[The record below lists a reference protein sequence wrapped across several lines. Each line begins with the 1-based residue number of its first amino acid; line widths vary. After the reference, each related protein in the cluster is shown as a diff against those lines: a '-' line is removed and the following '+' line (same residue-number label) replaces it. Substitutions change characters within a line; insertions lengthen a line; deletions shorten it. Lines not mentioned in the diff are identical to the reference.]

1 MWGTGQQRQCHCA
14 FSRSGGQRF
23 APGAV
28 AARREGAGNIA
39 GELRKTM
46 TERTLGSSPSLKKRS
61 ILGGLAG
68 HTCEATPSSRITPD
82 VERGTRGAEGA

>member
-39 GELRKTM
+39 GELRKTDM
-46 TERTLGSSPSLKKRS
+46 FSFLRV
-61 ILGGLAG
+61 IDAG
-68 HTCEATPSSRITPD
+68 HMVPLDQPENALAMLNAFTANTL
-82 VERGTRGAEGA
+82 